1 MPQFEWPKHG
11 FLGLLVCLTSLL
23 LVFPFFYK
31 HPYSGVILNLF
42 LSAILIFSV
51 YAFSRKRRSLVIALV
66 LAVPTL
72 LINWGKLFFPQLI
85 SPQIET
91 IFPILFFGYILSII
105 FIGIFKA
112 KRVTTNLIFG
122 SICIYLLIGL
132 EWSFIYSLL
141 EILNPGSFQVD
152 TPGLGEVLYDRQ
164 SSTIRFVYFSF
175 ITLTTLG
182 YGDITPVTPPAQ
194 LIASIEA
201 ITGQFY
207 LTILVARL
215 VGMHLFAAS
224 KSD

>member
-1 MPQFEWPKHG
+1 MPHFEWPKHG

-23 LVFPFFYK
+23 VVFPYYYN
-31 HPYSGVILNLF
+31 HPYSGVILSLF
-42 LSAILIFSV
+42 ISAILIFSV
-51 YAFSRKRRSLVIALV
+51 YAFSRKRRSLIIALV
-66 LAVPTL
+66 LAVPTF

-85 SPQIET
+85 SPLIEVT
-91 IFPILFFGYILSII
+91 FPIFFFGYILSII

-132 EWSFIYSLL
+132 EWSFIYSLM

-152 TPGLGEVLYDRQ
+152 TPGFGEFLSDRQ
-164 SSTIRFVYFSF
+164 SLTIRFVYFSF

-194 LIASIEA
+194 FIALIEA

-224 KSD
+224 KSE